1 MKRGENMAEEIK
13 DEVVDT
19 EATPDEPVETVVEPV
34 AETPTEEPSDIP
46 DVTPEPSM
54 LEVMDLLKAIQQ
66 SIEGL
71 AKPTIQTADTVE
83 EETDLSEE
91 MDVIGA
97 DSEQGE
103 PVDED
108 TEEIA
113 ELLDL

>member
-1 MKRGENMAEEIK
+1 MAEEIK
-13 DEVVDT
+13 KEVVDT
-19 EATPDEPVETVVEPV
+19 EAAPDEPVETVVEPLPK
-34 AETPTEEPSDIP
+34 TPTEEPSDIP

-54 LEVMDLLKAIQQ
+54 LELMDLLKAIQQ
-66 SIEGL
+66 SIESL

-91 MDVIGA
+91 MDAIGA

-103 PVDED
+103 PVDENA
-108 TEEIA
+108 EEIA

>member
-1 MKRGENMAEEIK
+1 MAEEIK
-13 DEVVDT
+13 KEVVDT
-19 EATPDEPVETVVEPV
+19 VATPDEPVETVVDPV
-34 AETPTEEPSDIP
+34 TETPTEEPSDIP

-66 SIEGL
+66 SIESL
-71 AKPTIQTADTVE
+71 VTPTIQTAETVE

-97 DSEQGE
+97 DSEQDE

-108 TEEIA
+108 AEEIA

>member
-13 DEVVDT
+13 KEVVDT
-19 EATPDEPVETVVEPV
+19 EAAPDEPVT
-34 AETPTEEPSDIP
+34 ETPTEEPSDIP

-103 PVDED
+103 PVNED
-108 TEEIA
+108 IEEIA

>member
-1 MKRGENMAEEIK
+1 MAEEIK
-13 DEVVDT
+13 EEVVDT
-19 EATPDEPVETVVEPV
+19 EATPDEPVETVVDPV
-34 AETPTEEPSDIP
+34 PVTPTEEPSDIP
-46 DVTPEPSM
+46 DVAPEPSM

-66 SIEGL
+66 SIESL
-71 AKPTIQTADTVE
+71 AKPTIQTANTVE

-103 PVDED
+103 PVDEG

>member
-13 DEVVDT
+13 KEVVDT
-19 EATPDEPVETVVEPV
+19 EATPDEPVETVVESV
-34 AETPTEEPSDIP
+34 TETPTEEPSDIP
-46 DVTPEPSM
+46 DVTQEPSM

-66 SIEGL
+66 SIESL

-91 MDVIGA
+91 MDVIGS

>member
-1 MKRGENMAEEIK
+1 MKRGEIMAEEIK
-13 DEVVDT
+13 EEVVDT

-66 SIEGL
+66 SIESL
-71 AKPTIQTADTVE
+71 ATPTIQTADTVE

-108 TEEIA
+108 TEEIT

>member
-13 DEVVDT
+13 KEFVDT
-19 EATPDEPVETVVEPV
+19 EAAPDEPVT
-34 AETPTEEPSDIP
+34 ETPTEEPSDIP

-113 ELLDL
+113 ALLDL

>member
-1 MKRGENMAEEIK
+1 MAEEIK
-13 DEVVDT
+13 EEVVDT
-19 EATPDEPVETVVEPV
+19 EATPDETTETVVEPV
-34 AETPTEEPSDIP
+34 AETPVEEPSDIP

-66 SIEGL
+66 SIESL
-71 AKPTIQTADTVE
+71 AKPTIQTVDTVE

-91 MDVIGA
+91 MEAIGA

-103 PVDED
+103 TVDEA